1 MRTRALAVAG
11 FSLLELLVAV
21 ALFAVIAALAWGGL
35 DTLARSQHTL
45 DAERGRLSALQLAIG
60 QLERDLGQAVAR
72 PGRGGNGLDLPALL
86 GQPTSL
92 EITRLAGSSG
102 WQSQLPALE
111 RIAWRCSEGEL
122 QRLRWPLPDL
132 APNTPFSR
140 ETRLAGVSDC
150 QWRYLDRLPS
160 AAWPPRGAALERLPR
175 AVELRFSLQGMGEL
189 RRVIELVD
197 NAGEV
202 GS

>member
-1 MRTRALAVAG
+1 MTTRPKAAAG

-45 DAERGRLSALQLAIG
+45 DAERTRLSALQLTIG

-86 GQPTSL
+86 GQPGSL
-92 EITRLAGSSG
+92 EFTRLAGSSG
-102 WQSQLPALE
+102 WQSPLPALE
-111 RIAWRCSEGEL
+111 RIAWRCSDGEL
-122 QRLRWPLPDL
+122 QRLRWPLPDR
-132 APNTPFSR
+132 APNTPFTR
-140 ETRLAGVSDC
+140 ETRLTGVSNC

-160 AAWPPRGAALERLPR
+160 AGWPPRGAALERLPR
-175 AVELRFSLQGMGEL
+175 AVELAFTLEGIGEL

-197 NAGEV
+197 NVAEV